1 MVMPRYFFHI
11 RDRGNFIPDEE
22 GMELA
27 DLHAARSEAT
37 VSAHAMLADAIADAD
52 DISHQV
58 IEVSDGSGRVLA
70 ELALR
75 ELEF

>member
-1 MVMPRYFFHI
+1 MPRDLFHI
-11 RDRGNFIPDEE
+11 RDRGNFIRDEE

-27 DLHAARSEAT
+27 DLHAARLEAT

-52 DISHQV
+52 NIAHQM
-58 IEVSDGSGRVLA
+58 IELSDRSGRVLV

-75 ELEF
+75 ELVL